1 MANFLKGFFK
11 FIAIITAILFVI
23 TLVLSFFLY
32 SIENSAFD
40 ADTYKKALEDGEV
53 YERLP
58 AVIGDQLVLVAA
70 GQNCEAN
77 PVTCGYE
84 NRSPELG
91 SCLEEALGR
100 EAYQSLA
107 FNERMPTEAEK
118 SRILPCFDEYG
129 YPEKEEDTDS
139 QLAIFKNLTAKDW
152 EVLITSLFTQDTLQ
166 SFTEESM
173 DAAFDF
179 LNGNA
184 DSVEIP
190 LYLIKEP
197 LLNEEGVDAVF
208 AFLAAQPPCTTED
221 MLEMANAMTGGELV
235 FCNPP
240 EESIVLIKP
249 MIEAQLKTYAE
260 NIPDT
265 QTVLKDVGLN
275 TQFLEAQ
282 SVRVLMRLSP
292 LVPLGLLMLI
302 TVLVVRS
309 LQSWLRWWGIPMLI
323 AGGLGLL
330 FSLMA
335 GPMLQFLFNL
345 LFLSRVP
352 MELSGSVLDLSY
364 DIFTSVAHNLVENMA
379 LYALITAI
387 IGAAMTLSAFISSK
401 KESV

>member
-11 FIAIITAILFVI
+11 FIAVITAILFVI

-32 SIENSAFD
+32 SIEHSAFD
-40 ADTYKKALEDGEV
+40 ADTYKKALEDGEI

-58 AVIGDQLVLVAA
+58 AVVGDQLVLMAA

-84 NRSPELG
+84 NRPPELG
-91 SCLEEALGR
+91 NCLEEALGR

-118 SRILPCFDEYG
+118 LRIAPCFDEYG
-129 YPEKEEDTDS
+129 YPEKEEGADS

-166 SFTEESM
+166 TFTEESM

-197 LLNEEGVDAVF
+197 LLNEEGVDAVL

-249 MIEAQLKTYAE
+249 MIEAQLKIYAE
-260 NIPDT
+260 RIPDT
-265 QTVLKDVGLN
+265 QMVLKDIGLN

-335 GPMLQFLFNL
+335 GPILQSLFNL

-352 MELSGSVLDLSY
+352 MGLSGSVLDLSY

-387 IGAAMTLSAFISSK
+387 IGVAMTLSAFISSK
-401 KESV
+401 KESI

>member
-1 MANFLKGFFK
+1 
-11 FIAIITAILFVI
+11 
-23 TLVLSFFLY
+23 
-32 SIENSAFD
+32 
-40 ADTYKKALEDGEV
+40 
-53 YERLP
+53 
-58 AVIGDQLVLVAA
+58 
-70 GQNCEAN
+70 
-77 PVTCGYE
+77 
-84 NRSPELG
+84 
-91 SCLEEALGR
+91 
-100 EAYQSLA
+100 
-107 FNERMPTEAEK
+107 MPTEAEK

-166 SFTEESM
+166 TFTEESM

-184 DSVEIP
+184 DNVEIP

-208 AFLAAQPPCTTED
+208 AFLAAQPSCTTED

-292 LVPLGLLMLI
+292 LVPLALLMLI

-335 GPMLQFLFNL
+335 GPILQSLFNL

-352 MELSGSVLDLSY
+352 MGLSGSVLDLSY